1 MKKYKILALAGKAG
15 AGKDSLYKELLE
27 RKSDMFNPLISC
39 TTRPKREGE
48 VDGKDYYFISR
59 ETFEKMLLNGDFLEA
74 CVFNDWGYGTP
85 MAQLVEDKIN
95 LGIFNPSGVE
105 YLCDNPS
112 IDLKVL
118 YLIVDAK
125 ERLIRQ
131 LKREEHPNIDE
142 IVRRYAVD
150 EKDFRYLLQEDNVIP
165 IENNTKKDFREAYH
179 YAIDCFKEK

>member
-1 MKKYKILALAGKAG
+1 
-15 AGKDSLYKELLE
+15 
-27 RKSDMFNPLISC
+27 MFNPLISC

-85 MAQLVEDKIN
+85 MVQLVEDKIN

-131 LKREEHPNIDE
+131 LKREEHPNVDE
-142 IVRRYAVD
+142 IVRRYTVD
-150 EKDFRYLLQEDNVIP
+150 EKDFRYLLQEDDVIP

>member
-1 MKKYKILALAGKAG
+1 MKKYRILALAGKAG

-27 RKSDMFNPLISC
+27 RKPDMFNPLISC

-95 LGIFNPSGVE
+95 LGIFNPSGIE

-131 LKREEHPNIDE
+131 LKREEHPNVDE
-142 IVRRYAVD
+142 IVRRYTVD